1 MNQSDLGPL
10 GLDYKY
16 RGPMGLDYINN
27 FISIPQLEKCHEETV
42 NLMKINQKAS

>member
-1 MNQSDLGPL
+1 MNQSDLGPM

-16 RGPMGLDYINN
+16 RGPMGLDN